1 MHVSDPKTNSNSN
14 HKQSKR
20 PQKQPAQHQKKKK
33 KNQPQ
38 LAHRIGQPQLIV
50 LNPINVFRGDTCRI
64 EKRMEA
70 YKKKYR
76 LDFCF
81 AIFAFKMPYPP
92 KSKGMKLSNTSA
104 QNLNILTSDQMKG
117 HGFFFKLKPCPW
129 VDCIIHYS
137 FIFCS
142 VERC

>member
-1 MHVSDPKTNSNSN
+1 VIQKPTATATTNKAKDPKNNQPSTK
-14 HKQSKR
+14 KQ
-20 PQKQPAQHQKKKK
+20 KKK

-104 QNLNILTSDQMKG
+104 QN
-117 HGFFFKLKPCPW
+117 
-129 VDCIIHYS
+129 
-137 FIFCS
+137 
-142 VERC
+142 